1 MNLNLKGKDR
11 RNSQLY
17 QQAQA
22 LPAHTWRATFQ
33 LYPRATVRWCT
44 YSNVSTFHTT
54 TEPATKKS
62 FWSSV
67 LVWVAVYS
75 HVSKS
80 LWNPYLFIIYLFN
93 FDSRAQSPSSWKK
106 FEKKVRWFKTKEK
119 KVSGVHQRQKVFFSK
134 KINKWYLRAKVSLLI
149 SDLNFR

>member
-75 HVSKS
+75 HVSKN
-80 LWNPYLFIIYLFN
+80 LWNPYLFIYLFISKYRDHIT
-93 FDSRAQSPSSWKK
+93 F
-106 FEKKVRWFKTKEK
+106 FLKKVWEKSEVNKTKDK
-119 KVSGVHQRQKVFFSK
+119 KVCGVHQRQKVIVQKNSTSDH
-134 KINKWYLRAKVSLLI
+134 IWELR
-149 SDLNFR
+149 

>member
-1 MNLNLKGKDR
+1 MNLNLNSKHR

-75 HVSKS
+75 HVSKN
-80 LWNPYLFIIYLFN
+80 LCNPYLLFIYLFLTREPN
-93 FDSRAQSPSSWKK
+93 HLLLEKK
-106 FEKKVRWFKTKEK
+106 FEKKVRWIRRKKK
-119 KVSGVHQRQKVFFSK
+119 KVSGVHQRQKVFFQKNSTSH
-134 KINKWYLRAKVSLLI
+134 IWELR
-149 SDLNFR
+149 

>member
-1 MNLNLKGKDR
+1 MNLNSKHG
-11 RNSQLY
+11 RNSQLC

-75 HVSKS
+75 HVSKN
-80 LWNPYLFIIYLFN
+80 LWNPYLFIYLYRN
-93 FDSRAQSPSSWKK
+93 IETISPSSWKK
-106 FEKKVRWFKTKEK
+106 FEKKVRWIRRKIK
-119 KVSGVHQRQKVFFSK
+119 KLVVCIKDKKWLFK
-134 KINKWYLRAKVSLLI
+134 KIQQVIIFES
-149 SDLNFR
+149 

>member
-1 MNLNLKGKDR
+1 MNLNLNSKHG
-11 RNSQLY
+11 RNSQLC

-75 HVSKS
+75 HVSKKFVKP
-80 LWNPYLFIIYLFN
+80 LFIYLFIYIEI
-93 FDSRAQSPSSWKK
+93 SRPYHLLLEKSLRKK
-106 FEKKVRWFKTKEK
+106 WGDLRRKEK
-119 KVSGVHQRQKVFFSK
+119 KKLVVCIKDKKCFSK
-134 KINKWYLRAKVSLLI
+134 KKKKQVVFES
-149 SDLNFR
+149 

>member
-75 HVSKS
+75 HVSKN
-80 LWNPYLFIIYLFN
+80 LWNPYLLFIYLFLTREP
-93 FDSRAQSPSSWKK
+93 DHLL
-106 FEKKVRWFKTKEK
+106 FEKSLRK
-119 KVSGVHQRQKVFFSK
+119 KWG
-134 KINKWYLRAKVSLLI
+134 YLRRKKKKLVVCIRDKKCFFKKNQQVIFES
-149 SDLNFR
+149 

>member
-1 MNLNLKGKDR
+1 MSTINLRYTLEKPHGQGFSYHSKVLNLNLNSKHG
-11 RNSQLY
+11 RNSQLC

-75 HVSKS
+75 HVSKN
-80 LWNPYLFIIYLFN
+80 LWNPYLFIIYSIYFWLE
-93 FDSRAQSPSSWKK
+93 SYQSPSSWKK
-106 FEKKVRWFKTKEK
+106 VWDKSEV
-119 KVSGVHQRQKVFFSK
+119 
-134 KINKWYLRAKVSLLI
+134 I
-149 SDLNFR
+149 